1 MVLLF
6 YELYKVELLTFFIN
20 WENWSVETRDFDFP
34 PCKFYYFFIHS
45 LNQVVSLMKIF
56 YSKMIIFIDTDD

>member
-34 PCKFYYFFIHS
+34 VCKFYY
-45 LNQVVSLMKIF
+45 LLDYTF
-56 YSKMIIFIDTDD
+56 YKPGCEFDENILF